1 MSEQVYILN
10 MFPDYE
16 PPEALKDALSQAA
29 IVAADIDPQLNSVHI
44 AVYAEKYIPKRMLDQ
59 VASDIARMYGLKS
72 LRLTLTHP
80 ENQLH
85 NIEDEELRDLF
96 VEENSMNRGSL
107 AGASWVWEDTELT
120 VKLLGNGR
128 KLLEEAVPAVC
139 NTLRE
144 RFATPVT
151 IKIEAG
157 ASLEGQALFDAMDSM
172 RAKMMQERPVS
183 VPAKQKD
190 KQSAAVQS

>member
-1 MSEQVYILN
+1 MSEKLYILN

-96 VEENSMNRGSL
+96 VEENSLRHRAAPHRSPWQSCRCQLGMGGYGTDCETSRQRQEIVGRGGSCGVQY
-107 AGASWVWEDTELT
+107 A
-120 VKLLGNGR
+120 
-128 KLLEEAVPAVC
+128 
-139 NTLRE
+139 
-144 RFATPVT
+144 
-151 IKIEAG
+151 
-157 ASLEGQALFDAMDSM
+157 Q
-172 RAKMMQERPVS
+172 RAFRNACDHQN
-183 VPAKQKD
+183 
-190 KQSAAVQS
+190 